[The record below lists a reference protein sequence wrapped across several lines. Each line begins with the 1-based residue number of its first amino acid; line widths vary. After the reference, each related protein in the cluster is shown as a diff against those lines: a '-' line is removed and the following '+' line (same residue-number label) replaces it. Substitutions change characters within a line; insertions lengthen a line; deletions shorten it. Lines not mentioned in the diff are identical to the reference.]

1 MSAFLV
7 THSIAWGCD
16 TSGHEE
22 TIQLGFTRFFKQEDP
37 RGEQVI
43 RWLAE
48 LPCVEIAC
56 KFSKRD
62 LNPRRAQWR

>member
-1 MSAFLV
+1 MSAFWV

-43 RWLAE
+43 RWRAE